1 MRDARQER
9 RKRATCVAGA
19 GVMPAFPVPESRL
32 RPVIAGGDACAPGSG
47 VQVSACDCG
56 RGCPRSRF
64 WSPGFSLSHAG
75 GTPPLHHSA
84 FRIPHSAFRTSHSAF
99 PRLFGLCIFLG
110 AMLMAGFAG
119 AQGNPC
125 VLENPDFEEGH
136 EAWAEDPADGVI
148 EQDAANAYG
157 GEWYG
162 RFRGGPVEDLDE
174 TISQGFS
181 VMGLDPIQRLRQQN
195 VPVPGMGM
203 EEIYLRQHVFLAV
216 PGADEE
222 WPQELR
228 YNTGP
233 MKLSPDAFMNFS
245 ERDLFRDPR
254 LNTEPIEPGLNTE
267 PLGPNLDFKLGIDPV
282 VPPPAVPETLQ
293 VWALDEGGT
302 TSLLETFSGLDATY
316 FDLVNLQSVPTILL
330 PIGTEQLQFRATAT
344 EGTRFIVAD
353 VESGG
358 VNRLDDN
365 HIIGWSGRTDL
376 IIPYDPPY
384 NRAIRFGLPREDEYD
399 YAIRFNVKIETPVP
413 NEFLTLQLSDAVTG
427 EVLAEFRVPSIGVP
441 VTTRP
446 DLLPAALDP
455 VTPGIYME
463 FNLTLP
469 AAEFGGRSI
478 TLKYSYTPNP
488 GETEHT
494 KFYLDEVTIANAVV
508 LNPGFEEGPVGW
520 EHDNDAMLAHII
532 QEDPANAL
540 AGSSW
545 VARFT
550 AIPMQTE
557 LVFSLMIENPAGVPG
572 DEFEAWIYGQP
583 VFRVNPDGTW
593 ASLAPW
599 VTPDMSA
606 GTLYD
611 SEFREVRLHLG
622 TPPLGGRT
630 TAVEFIS
637 RSAGGTVFYVD
648 DVCYATRG
656 NCPLLNNVQN
666 GNFDGPDLSMWQSL
680 PAGSLIIG
688 PHGPGR
694 VVSAPNSA
702 RFSGDSVQLTF
713 QVKILRENAEDYLTA
728 NLAGDELIR
737 IQGDGTIACHPDPRV
752 TCSPISADLTECTQM
767 TVIIPGV
774 WAMGDKEIEFTAH
787 TTRGPEG
794 AIFLL
799 DDVTLDTVSGAGV
812 VEDFENGDFE
822 DEPLG
827 EGWNE
832 FPADLPVRII
842 VDDPDEDACGT
853 TRFARFGGKA
863 QSYGGGDLSQAVDVR
878 FPVGLSFYL
887 KVTAAPLD
895 SEDFAFYFNGVKQWS
910 FSENAT
916 LDPDEAANEGMTLF
930 VVGEYNRVD
939 VPLVTTITEPSN
951 VTVRFTAALASRFD
965 GTEFHLDDVC
975 LNDGGSGGYIA
986 AITGVRVDPVIFR
999 PPDGP
1004 YVGVGRTF
1012 NVEVDFAGA
1021 ITGVPQLAL
1030 RPQWLQNT
1038 TLFPDV
1044 FIATDTDL
1052 LPPRTLRAQFTTPGP
1067 FDPIGG
1073 LCLDGLASV
1082 HIILGDRRY
1091 GQWPSV
1097 DVFSS
1102 NAVRRAAQ
1110 FVIDTVP
1117 PVLDVGLAGSLWTA
1131 NSRAADYL
1139 FETVTPVTDV
1149 FGAPPDRG
1157 PYVPGWPG
1165 VGRWPSSAGALESA
1179 GVLRGP
1185 QVFFNTSINPNLP
1198 DPLQFTVAIPFVDP
1212 MPVGPDGMA
1221 YPVMRAGFWANTL
1234 APVTA
1239 AGVWRYPDTADYYPA
1254 GSTNAALGQY
1264 AGLPYPPGTGSW
1276 VREPGGNAPDFGPIV
1291 GAVFPWY
1298 DGGIRAQAQWMLADV
1313 PWPGGRSWH
1322 LPTFFEMADL
1332 AGNVVRTRDFSFWW
1346 QYLPQAV
1353 FTSGPEGTLT
1363 ADPVFSWT
1371 LDRAGA
1377 EVPLDAFPCEPIAQF
1392 RVWRAVNPQ
1401 SPEGTSW
1408 EALTNW
1414 SPWTKSPTIDRSS
1427 PVYDRY
1433 NRQTTLDEVL
1443 RNQLRGGDLLMITIA
1458 GADEAGNVQP
1468 IAVAAGDT
1476 LPNRFWLDS
1485 DPYYRLDSRTWY
1497 VPDSLVR
1504 LDTSVQARFWY
1515 NRRPAPPLELLRID
1529 PGERDF
1535 GASTR
1540 IPIVPA
1546 ENCDERIEAEF
1557 TIAME
1562 YAGDLDPRQLLAWW
1576 ELYEDNRKV
1585 AEGLTWY
1592 REGSNVVKLRI
1603 PHDILMLGG
1612 QLYTAR
1618 ENEEG
1623 YLTGLREGGADFL
1636 NQSPARCGCVPDRLG
1651 DDGAVYGVDPSCP
1664 GDAPDQ
1670 RFRRR
1675 DVHYLFNVRAAYYDR
1690 PDIFNPNVVPLYADQ
1705 TPASVQFT
1713 VFVPGDL
1720 RDEQPIKVYTR
1731 E

>member
-1 MRDARQER
+1 MQGKNIAR
-9 RKRATCVAGA
+9 RKRATRVADAA
-19 GVMPAFPVPESRL
+19 GMPAFPVPESKL
-32 RPVIAGGDACAPGSG
+32 PPVVGDGDACAQSSG
-47 VQVSACDCG
+47 IQASACDCAPG
-56 RGCPRSRF
+56 APHSRF
-64 WSPGFSLSHAG
+64 RRPGFSMSRFRRPGFSLTHAG
-75 GTPPLHHSA
+75 GMPPLHHSA
-84 FRIPHSAFRTSHSAF
+84 FRIPHSAF
-99 PRLFGLCIFLG
+99 PRFFGLCIFLG

-119 AQGNPC
+119 AQDNPC
-125 VLENPDFEEGH
+125 VLENPDFEDGH
-136 EAWAEDPADGVI
+136 EGWEEDPTDGVI
-148 EQDAANAYG
+148 EEDAANAYG

-162 RFRGGPVEDLDE
+162 RFQCGAVAGLDE
-174 TISQGFS
+174 TISQDFS
-181 VMGLDPIQRLRQQN
+181 VVGLDPAQALRQHD
-195 VPVPGMGM
+195 VPVPGMGID
-203 EEIYLRQHVFLAV
+203 EIYLKQIVSLDV
-216 PGADEE
+216 PGEV
-222 WPQELR
+222 WPQQLH
-228 YNTGP
+228 YNTQ
-233 MKLSPDAFMNFS
+233 A
-245 ERDLFRDPR
+245 
-254 LNTEPIEPGLNTE
+254 
-267 PLGPNLDFKLGIDPV
+267 LGTALDFKLGIYPPGDP
-282 VPPPAVPETLQ
+282 PTPAPGDIFRVRAQ
-293 VWALDEGGT
+293 NADGT
-302 TSLLETFSGLDATY
+302 PLDAWIPFGGGNTIY
-316 FDLVNLQSVPTILL
+316 FNNLVPVPTIVLL
-330 PIGTEQLQFRATAT
+330 PGTQQIQFEANAPG
-344 EGTRFIVAD
+344 GTRFIVAD

-358 VNRLDDN
+358 VMLLADENLGAWD
-365 HIIGWSGRTDL
+365 GRIDL
-376 IIPYDPPY
+376 FIPYSPPY
-384 NRAIRFGLPREDEYD
+384 NRAIRFGLPREDEYG
-399 YAIRFNVKIETPVP
+399 YELRFHVKVVDPIAD
-413 NEFLTLQLSDAVTG
+413 EFLRFHLIDEGGNNVIVS
-427 EVLAEFRVPSIGVP
+427 EVPSEGPPNHAGWPPSSSPPLVVP
-441 VTTRP
+441 ET
-446 DLLPAALDP
+446 DLEFVWNLP
-455 VTPGIYME
+455 GS
-463 FNLTLP
+463 
-469 AAEFGGRSI
+469 FGGKQYEIKFAYHHNAAS
-478 TLKYSYTPNP
+478 LP
-488 GETEHT
+488 EHT
-494 KFYLDEVTIANAVV
+494 KFYVDNVSIA
-508 LNPGFEEGPVGW
+508 GPVGEAVVNGGFEIGPNNW
-520 EHDNDAMLAHII
+520 FNDENDLMVSHII
-532 QEDPANAL
+532 QEDPPNAI
-540 AGSSW
+540 AGSW

-557 LVFSLMIENPAGVPG
+557 LVFALMIENSAGVPPDPG
-572 DEFEAWIYGQP
+572 DRFEAWIYDQP

-599 VTPDMSA
+599 VTPAMPP
-606 GTLYD
+606 GILYD
-611 SEFREVRLHLG
+611 SEFREVRLHLDV
-622 TPPLGGRT
+622 PPEPPRT
-630 TAVEFIS
+630 TTIAFSS
-637 RSAGGTVFYVD
+637 RSHGDTVFYVD

-666 GNFDGPDLSMWQSL
+666 GNFDGPDLSMWQVV
-680 PAGSLIIG
+680 PADSLIIG

-694 VVSAPNSA
+694 VVSPPNSA
-702 RFSGDSVQLTF
+702 RFSGDSIRLSF

-728 NLAGDELIR
+728 NLNGDELIR
-737 IQGDGTIACHPDPRV
+737 IQGDGTIMCPPDPRV
-752 TCSPISADLTECTQM
+752 ICSPISADLTECTQM

-787 TTRGPEG
+787 TSRGPED

-799 DDVTLDTVSGAGV
+799 DDVTLDTVSGVGTV
-812 VEDFENGDFE
+812 QDFENGDFE
-822 DEPLG
+822 DDPLG

-842 VDDPDEDACGT
+842 VNDPDEDACGSS
-853 TRFARFGGKA
+853 RFARFGGKGYA
-863 QSYGGGDLSQAVDVR
+863 YSGVNLSQNVSVR

-887 KVTAAPLD
+887 KVTAEPLD
-895 SEDFAFYFNGVKQWS
+895 TEDFAFYFDGVKQWS

-916 LDPDEAANEGMTLF
+916 LDPDEAANEEKTLF
-930 VVGEYNRVD
+930 TVGGYTEVRVN
-939 VPLVTTITEPSN
+939 LLGTITEPRD
-951 VTVRFTAALASRFD
+951 VTVRFTAALASRFN

-999 PPDGP
+999 PPDGL

-1021 ITGVPQLAL
+1021 IASGAQLAL

-1044 FIATDTDL
+1044 FIATDTEL

-1082 HIILGDRRY
+1082 HVILGDKVY

-1102 NAVRRAAQ
+1102 DAVRRAAR

-1117 PVLDVGLAGSLWTA
+1117 PVLDVGFSDSLWMA
-1131 NSRAADYL
+1131 NSRAFAYI
-1139 FETVTPVTDV
+1139 FEPGTDIHS
-1149 FGAPPDRG
+1149 APSDRG

-1165 VGRWPSSAGALESA
+1165 VEQWPSSAGALDSA

-1185 QVFFNTSINPNLP
+1185 QVFFNTSINPNPP
-1198 DPLQFTVAIPFVDP
+1198 DPLQFTVTVPFVDP
-1212 MPVGPDGMA
+1212 PPVGPDGMV
-1221 YPVMRAGFWANTL
+1221 YLVERAGFWAKTL
-1234 APVTA
+1234 TPVTA

-1276 VREPGGNAPDFGPIV
+1276 VREPGGNAPNFGPIV

-1313 PWPGGRSWH
+1313 PWPGGHSWH
-1322 LPTFFEMADL
+1322 LPTVFEMADL

-1377 EVPLDAFPCEPIAQF
+1377 EVPLDTFPCEPIAQF
-1392 RVWRAVNPQ
+1392 RLWRAANP
-1401 SPEGTSW
+1401 SDPENTQW

-1414 SPWTKSPTIDRSS
+1414 SSWTKSSTIDRYS
-1427 PVYDRY
+1427 PVYDIS
-1433 NRQTTLDEVL
+1433 NRQTTVDEVL
-1443 RNQLRGGDLLMITIA
+1443 RNQVQGGDLLMITIA

-1468 IAVAAGDT
+1468 IAIAVDDT

-1485 DPYYRLDSRTWY
+1485 DPYYRLDSRAWY

-1504 LDTSVQARFWY
+1504 LDTSVQASFWY
-1515 NRRPAPPLELLRID
+1515 NRRRPASPLELLGKD

-1535 GASTR
+1535 GTSTR

-1546 ENCDERIEAEF
+1546 ENCDDRIEAEF
-1557 TIAME
+1557 IITME
-1562 YAGDLDPRQLLAWW
+1562 HAGDLDPRQLLAWW
-1576 ELYEDNRKV
+1576 EFYEDNRKV

-1592 REGSNVVKLRI
+1592 REGSSVVKLRI
-1603 PHDILMLGG
+1603 PHDIVMLGG

-1636 NQSPARCGCVPDRLG
+1636 NNSPGRCGCVPDRLG
-1651 DDGAVYGVDPSCP
+1651 DDGAVYGVDPPCP

-1675 DVHYLFNVRAAYYDR
+1675 DTHYTFSVRTAYYDR
-1690 PDIFNPNVVPLYADQ
+1690 PEIFNPNVLPLYVDD
-1705 TPASVQFT
+1705 TPASVRFT